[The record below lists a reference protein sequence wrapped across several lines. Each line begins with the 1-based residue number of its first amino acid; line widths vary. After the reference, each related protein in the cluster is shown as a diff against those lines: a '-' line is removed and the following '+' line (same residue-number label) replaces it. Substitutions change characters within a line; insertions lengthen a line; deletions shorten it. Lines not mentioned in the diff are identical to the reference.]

1 MNEIVAPLAK
11 TGFLDPEINLA
22 LATLIGV
29 GFGFFLERAGFG
41 SAKKLTAQWFG
52 KDWSV
57 FRVMFTAIVVAL
69 FGMVFLDLAGI
80 MPLGSL
86 YLNSTYLVPQIIG
99 GLLMGAGFVVGGYC
113 PGTSFV
119 GLASGRLDALV
130 YIGGLFVGSIVFAE
144 LYGLIEPMMNA
155 GAMGRITLYQFFGT
169 SPLVVGVVVLVIA
182 AAGFWGAS
190 KVESLVRSKE
200 S

>member
-11 TGFLDPEINLA
+11 TGYLDPEINLA

-69 FGMVFLDLAGI
+69 FGIVLLDLLGI
-80 MPLGSL
+80 MPFGSL
-86 YLNSTYLVPQIIG
+86 YLNATYLVPQILG

-130 YIGGLFVGSIVFAE
+130 YIGGLFLGSIFFAE
-144 LYGLIEPMMNA
+144 AYALFEPIMTA
-155 GAMGRITLYQFFGT
+155 GAMGRITLPEYFGL
-169 SPLVVGVVVLVIA
+169 SPLVVGLAVLAIA
-182 AAGFWGAS
+182 AGGFWGAA